1 MSRSCD
7 YVLMLARLSSGEL
20 SSLLPEL
27 GSAPAT
33 ACSAAACS
41 DQPVQPAVLQCV
53 AGTQP
58 GCSSGLGPAKNALEV
73 GHKKAESG
81 SKKYKRVRAHLNIS
95 PNKFV
100 ITRSLPAWLC
110 VTPSAGCGVLVT
122 ILSASHPPPHH
133 PLLSLFSLLMFVT
146 PLYKLFPVPSSQP
159 GEFLLS
165 NDSLCLCVPPPPGCG
180 AVDQWEGPTPG
191 SPPPGQ

>member
-7 YVLMLARLSSGEL
+7 HVLMLARLSSGEL

-33 ACSAAACS
+33 ACSTAACS

-100 ITRSLPAWLC
+100 ITRLAVC
-110 VTPSAGCGVLVT
+110 HAICRVRSAG
-122 ILSASHPPPHH
+122 HH
-133 PLLSLFSLLMFVT
+133 PICQSSSSCSSSSPLFVLSPDICHASV
-146 PLYKLFPVPSSQP
+146 
-159 GEFLLS
+159 
-165 NDSLCLCVPPPPGCG
+165 
-180 AVDQWEGPTPG
+180 
-191 SPPPGQ
+191 

>member
-1 MSRSCD
+1 MRLRVTVSFCVCCLLSVSGVMSRSCD
-7 YVLMLARLSSGEL
+7 HVLMLAGLSSGEL

-33 ACSAAACS
+33 ACSTAACS

-81 SKKYKRVRAHLNIS
+81 SKKYKRVRPHLNIS

-100 ITRSLPAWLC
+100 ITRLGVCHAIC
-110 VTPSAGCGVLVT
+110 RVRTAG
-122 ILSASHPPPHH
+122 HH
-133 PLLSLFSLLMFVT
+133 PICQSSSSSSSSPLFVLS
-146 PLYKLFPVPSSQP
+146 PLS
-159 GEFLLS
+159 
-165 NDSLCLCVPPPPGCG
+165 
-180 AVDQWEGPTPG
+180 
-191 SPPPGQ
+191 

>member
-7 YVLMLARLSSGEL
+7 HVLMLARLSSGEL

-33 ACSAAACS
+33 ACSTAACS

-100 ITRSLPAWLC
+100 ITRLAVC
-110 VTPSAGCGVLVT
+110 HAICRVRSAG
-122 ILSASHPPPHH
+122 HH
-133 PLLSLFSLLMFVT
+133 PICQSSSSSSSSPLFVLSPDVCHASV
-146 PLYKLFPVPSSQP
+146 
-159 GEFLLS
+159 
-165 NDSLCLCVPPPPGCG
+165 
-180 AVDQWEGPTPG
+180 
-191 SPPPGQ
+191 